1 MRWRSRLSAGGAS
14 CVQHTCHM
22 PRIIRPGRSGS
33 SFPSAPAGPA
43 DVTARL
49 IGNVLQESFG
59 QPFVVENRT
68 GAGGVI
74 GTLEAAKSPPDGYT
88 LLMMSNTQTANEL
101 LVPQRKY
108 ELMRDLAPI
117 APVNYSD
124 LVIVVHPSVPAKTLQ
139 EFIALAKSQ
148 PGKLNYASSGQG
160 TPYHMAG
167 ELFKTMAGIDVVHVP
182 YRNSGEAR
190 SGVIGG
196 QVQMMID
203 AVPAMAPNIGENQVR
218 ALATTGKTRSSVLP
232 DVPTVIE
239 AGVPGYEA
247 TIWLGLMA
255 PAGTP
260 KPIIDKLN
268 AAVNAAVKR
277 PDIVKLWT
285 EQGAVPMSMTP
296 EEFDKFLR
304 GDIVKWAEVVKKFDK
319 SVNQGHSVRHAAH
332 SISPQWRRDR
342 GRRRSRSLAARHPA
356 RTARPDRSAFRLRRR
371 RMRRLPCH
379 RRRSRGG
386 LLRHAAVVGRGQGRH
401 HDRGLGQRRAA
412 ASAAARL
419 HRRAGDAMRLL
430 RFRHPDERGG
440 AVDAKSRRPTEAEV
454 SAALDRNLCRCGSHN
469 RMVRAV
475 LRAACARWR
484 RNDRAL
490 SARNCRSASRPTQD
504 CRPG

>member
-1 MRWRSRLSAGGAS
+1 MTGPRLAFALAAALLATPGLVATQCSAQDYPTRPIKIIVPFGA
-14 CVQHTCHM
+14 
-22 PRIIRPGRSGS
+22 G
-33 SFPSAPAGPA
+33 GPA

-49 IGNVLQESFG
+49 IGNIRQENFA

-88 LLMMSNTQTANEL
+88 LLMMSNTQTANES
-101 LVPQRKY
+101 LVPTRKY
-108 ELMRDLAPI
+108 ELMRDLVPI

-124 LVIVVHPSVPAKTLQ
+124 LVIVVHPQVAARTLA

-167 ELFKTMAGIDVVHVP
+167 ELFKTMAGI
-182 YRNSGEAR
+182 
-190 SGVIGG
+190 GG

-203 AVPAMAPNIGENQVR
+203 AVTAMAPNVGENQVR
-218 ALATTGKTRSSVLP
+218 ALATTGKTRSTVLP
-232 DVPTVIE
+232 NAPTAQE

-296 EEFDKFLR
+296 EEFDKYLR
-304 GDIVKWAEVVKKFDK
+304 GDIVKWAEVVKKFGDK
-319 SVNQGHSVRHAAH
+319 
-332 SISPQWRRDR
+332 P
-342 GRRRSRSLAARHPA
+342 
-356 RTARPDRSAFRLRRR
+356 
-371 RMRRLPCH
+371 
-379 RRRSRGG
+379 
-386 LLRHAAVVGRGQGRH
+386 
-401 HDRGLGQRRAA
+401 
-412 ASAAARL
+412 
-419 HRRAGDAMRLL
+419 
-430 RFRHPDERGG
+430 
-440 AVDAKSRRPTEAEV
+440 
-454 SAALDRNLCRCGSHN
+454 
-469 RMVRAV
+469 
-475 LRAACARWR
+475 
-484 RNDRAL
+484 
-490 SARNCRSASRPTQD
+490 
-504 CRPG
+504 